1 MPITPN
7 EILEHV
13 RQLIVG
19 HSDGDPD
26 KWWYANRFVFARLML
41 DERKTKSG
49 VKKRLFEAKA
59 ACYRCGQPF
68 EVKKGVNLHRLDQ
81 SKGYRDGN
89 CVLMHSQCH
98 QDHHAESTTK
108 DSTENTEEIGAM
120 GNGKGTLV
128 RESKFY
134 DDRPYIYWWDIPP
147 NLAKK
152 LGQYEAVE
160 FLCKDTQLRC
170 RVSVEELKPF
180 LTEDR
185 QTTRGAGNW
194 GIKVLNDNEDELAFE
209 HGTGGETKWLYLSVT
224 WT

>member
-1 MPITPN
+1 MEPN

-13 RQLIVG
+13 RQLIIE

-59 ACYRCGQPF
+59 ACHRCGQPF
-68 EVKKGVNLHRLDQ
+68 EVKKSVNLHRLDQ
-81 SKGYRDGN
+81 DKGYSDEN

-98 QDHHAESTTK
+98 QDHHAENMAR
-108 DSTENTEEIGAM
+108 DSAADTEEITAM
-120 GNGKGTLV
+120 DGSKVTLV
-128 RESKFY
+128 KKSQ
-134 DDRPYIYWWDIPP
+134 PYVDTWFTYWWDISPS
-147 NLAKK
+147 LARK
-152 LGQYEAVE
+152 LDKYEAVE
-160 FLCKDTQLRC
+160 FLCSDTQLRC
-170 RVSVEELKPF
+170 RVPVEELKPF

-185 QTTRGAGNW
+185 QSSRKAKSW
-194 GIKVLNDNEDELAFE
+194 GIRVKEDRDDELAFE
-209 HGTGGETKWLYLSVT
+209 PGPGGKTDWLYLLVT

>member
-1 MPITPN
+1 MTPN

-13 RQLIVG
+13 RQLIVE
-19 HSDGDPD
+19 HSEGDPD

-59 ACYRCGQPF
+59 GCHHCGQPF
-68 EVKKGVNLHRLDQ
+68 ESKRGVHLHRLDQ
-81 SKGYRDGN
+81 DKGYSDKN

-98 QDHHAESTTK
+98 QDHHV
-108 DSTENTEEIGAM
+108 ENMARDAAGDTEEIAAM
-120 GNGKGTLV
+120 DGSKGTLV
-128 RESKFY
+128 KKSKFY
-134 DDRPYIYWWDIPP
+134 DDAPFIYWWDIAP
-147 NLAKK
+147 NLAEK

-160 FLCKDTQLRC
+160 FLCKGTQLRC
-170 RVSVEELKPF
+170 RVPVEELKPF

-209 HGTGGETKWLYLSVT
+209 PRPGGKTKWLYLSVT